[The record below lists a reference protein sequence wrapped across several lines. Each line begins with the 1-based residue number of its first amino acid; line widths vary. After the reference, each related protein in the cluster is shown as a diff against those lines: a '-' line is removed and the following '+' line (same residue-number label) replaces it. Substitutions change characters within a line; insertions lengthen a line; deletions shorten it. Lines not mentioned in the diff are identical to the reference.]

1 MFGLNRS
8 VKARLAASLGLCIL
22 LLIAVGVL
30 GLMSTRSTQQ
40 TLDDISHNNVQP
52 LSALA
57 EVRTDLLR
65 DWVRIVDSQAERDS
79 AAIAGLKEQLARSNA
94 RIDQAWQAYQ
104 SGIGSTLEA
113 SEADTLHEHLNELRD
128 SIAQNVSLM
137 AAGNFDGARAHSA
150 STLSTQYNRLAGD
163 IDALFQTNNAQVEAG
178 FQQSRQSYATTRT
191 TVIGVI
197 VVAVLLA
204 AALAIWLIRGILAPL
219 GKAREMAQAL
229 AEGDLTT
236 RINITCRDE
245 FGDMLQSLAAMR
257 DRLTEVVSSVQR
269 NAGSVQVASRE
280 IASGNDDLNQ
290 RTQSQAANL
299 EQTAASM
306 EEITSTVRQNAD
318 NAAQADTLARNVS
331 QQARE
336 GGEVVSQAVS
346 AMGEIN
352 TSSQKIA
359 SIIGLINDIAFQTNL
374 LALNAS
380 VEAARAGEQG
390 RGFAVVAAE
399 VRNLASRSADA
410 AKDIKALVE
419 ESVTRVTTGTE
430 LVNRSG
436 QTLEQIVTSVKQV
449 TDLVGEIAVASREQ
463 STGIDQVNTAIT
475 EMDSVTQQ
483 NASLVEEAS
492 AASRSLEQQAEA
504 LIREIAFF
512 RHAEAV
518 GHPQPP
524 RAAQPTQTRPGQST
538 STHAPKPATSHSART
553 SGAHPAK
560 ATAPAPRTT
569 SHSEVEEWESF

>member
-8 VKARLAASLGLCIL
+8 VKARLAASLGLCIV
-22 LLIAVGVL
+22 LLIVVGFM
-30 GLMSTRSTQQ
+30 GLMSTRNSQEA
-40 TLDDISHNNVQP
+40 LENISQKNVKP
-52 LSALA
+52 LTALA
-57 EVRTDLLR
+57 EVRSELLR
-65 DWVRIVDSQAERDS
+65 SWVRIVAQQADRDS
-79 AAIAGLKEQLARSNA
+79 STVNELQQKLDQSNS
-94 RIDQAWQAYQ
+94 RIDTAWQKYSTGIQ
-104 SGIGSTLEA
+104 SEREA
-113 SEADTLHEHLNELRD
+113 AEANALHEHMVELRN
-128 SIAQNVSLM
+128 SIERNVSLM
-137 AAGNFDGARAHSA
+137 AANDFDGARQHSID
-150 STLSTQYNRLAGD
+150 TLSTQYNQLAQD
-163 IDALFQTNNAQVEAG
+163 IDALFQTNNRQADTS
-178 FQQSRQSYATTRT
+178 FQQRSQAYATTRNI
-191 TVIGVI
+191 VIGVI
-197 VVAVLLA
+197 ALSVLLA
-204 AALAIWLIRGILAPL
+204 MALAFWLIRGIMTPL
-219 GKAREMAQAL
+219 GKAQEMAQSL
-229 AEGDLTT
+229 SEGDLTS
-236 RINITCRDE
+236 RIDITCRDE
-245 FGDMLQSLAAMR
+245 FGDMLRSLDAMR
-257 DRLTEVVSSVQR
+257 HRLTEVVTSVQR
-269 NAGSVQVASRE
+269 NAGSVQIASRE

-331 QQARE
+331 ERARE
-336 GGEVVSQAVS
+336 GGNVVSQAVS

-359 SIIGLINDIAFQTNL
+359 SIIGLIDDIAFQTNL

-419 ESVTRVTTGTE
+419 ESVSRVATGTE

-512 RHAEAV
+512 RHAEEV

-524 RAAQPTQTRPGQST
+524 RAAQPTQTRAKQTT
-538 STHAPKPATSHSART
+538 STHAPKPATSHSARAT
-553 SGAHPAK
+553 SHHSAK
-560 ATAPAPRTT
+560 ASAPAPRNT